1 MGARAEALYAVHPL
15 PFSRRFTKLVTNVP
29 SDTFC
34 FLDRF
39 CYFFPCAA
47 GVVEL
52 GAQKAVTEV
61 TTCRRSPAERDFELD
76 FDSGTVAESPFPGEP
91 WRKFH
96 SGSLDRRGGGG
107 GSRVLVG
114 R

>member
-76 FDSGTVAESPFPGEP
+76 FDSGTVAESPSPRSSGASFIAVHWTGGE
-91 WRKFH
+91 
-96 SGSLDRRGGGG
+96 GAG
-107 GSRVLVG
+107 VVG
-114 R
+114 YW